1 MKYPGLVLPQF
12 CKTEADVSIGSGELN
27 EEGEMAQPFRKNA
40 KCNLQS
46 KAYRVLDDK
55 KSLITLSGRAL
66 FPGDLCPEVK
76 TISSGTVKANG
87 TEYAIHKGSKVRNPD
102 GTVNYTELELI

>member
-1 MKYPGLVLPQF
+1 MKYPCLVPTQF
-12 CKTEADVSIGSGELN
+12 CKTDADVSICSEELS
-27 EEGEMAQPFRKNA
+27 EEGEMAQPFKKRG

-55 KSLITLSGRAL
+55 KSLITLSGKAL
-66 FPGDLCPEVK
+66 FPGDLCPDVK
-76 TISSGTVKANG
+76 AISSGTVKADG
-87 TEYAIHKGSKVRNPD
+87 TEYAIHRGSKVRNPD